1 MRTLSN
7 YGRLAGFKG
16 TDEQKLKALCE
27 AVNLDLGANSLCLDI
42 AGENAG
48 RMFTSKSSGGP
59 GVRVFAANDSRLP
72 SVDRIKA
79 HLAQKWAVPADN
91 PYLSDISGRV
101 ESFFHTNMPEL
112 DLGWTNLF
120 TLVDLR
126 QSKQDSFD
134 ILDTNAGITF
144 NQITPG
150 GKPQIRREISEA
162 KTTVSYLTFAD
173 GLGLL
178 DDWLRFDKF
187 WNVEQAVAEFRAV
200 AWDKMAST
208 HYGLFTAL
216 SSGVDESFA
225 TNDTTTFN
233 NAASTILRAVRTKG
247 YAAGANAGFWIV
259 CAPEKLGR
267 ILTMLE
273 ATQGSAI
280 VANQAGV
287 QPLAYRV
294 AGVIATTHVAAA
306 DTGYYLVLPGRKIQ
320 RGNWMDLQIES
331 KRDIYVRA
339 TDWVGTMQFNAA
351 IGDSAQ
357 VRRVKYA

>member
-1 MRTLSN
+1 MRTIAN
-7 YGRLAGFKG
+7 YKALATIPGAYNG
-16 TDEQKLKALCE
+16 EARLKALHQ
-27 AVNLDLGANSLCLDI
+27 AINLDLSLPSLGMDLMGER
-42 AGENAG
+42 AGQLG
-48 RMFTSKSSGGP
+48 SS
-59 GVRVFAANDSRLP
+59 VKVFAANDPRFP
-72 SVDRIKA
+72 KHEQIKA
-79 HLAQKWAVPADN
+79 HLAQKWAVPADT
-91 PYLSDISGRV
+91 PYLNDVAGRV

-120 TLVDLR
+120 QLVDLR
-126 QSKQDSFD
+126 GSKQDSFD

-144 NQITPG
+144 AQIKPG
-150 GKPQIRREISEA
+150 GKPTVRREITEA
-162 KTTVSYLTFAD
+162 KTSVAYLTFAD
-173 GLGLL
+173 ALGLL
-178 DDWLRFDKF
+178 DDWLRFEKF
-187 WNVEQAVAEFRAV
+187 WSVEQVVAEFRAT
-200 AWDKMAST
+200 AFDKMAST

-225 TNDTTTFN
+225 TNDTQTFN
-233 NAASTILRAVRTKG
+233 NACSTVLRAVRTKG
-247 YAAGANAGFWIV
+247 YAAGQNAGFWIV

-280 VANQAGV
+280 VAHQSGV
-287 QPLAYRV
+287 QPLAYHV
-294 AGVIATTHVAAA
+294 KGVIATTHVAAA

-331 KRDIYVRA
+331 QRDIYARA